1 MFIQCLGH
9 FSSLTPPPFST
20 PLSPAP
26 SLIPPY
32 PSLPGRNYS
41 ALISKSAGFL
51 RQSPIA
57 SASEFPSAELWISLY
72 LPPIK
77 VKATLLKNEER
88 TLVEGYKD
96 STVTRIHW
104 FL

>member
-1 MFIQCLGH
+1 MFGSFLPLPPT
-9 FSSLTPPPFST
+9 SSLTPPHP
-20 PLSPAP
+20 PP